1 MYFVRKELV
10 STLQSRTVSG
20 GAGTVARER
29 CGFRFSRYSA
39 VWCFFLLAAVATI
52 VFDFFD
58 RYGTFLFLSIIRV
71 PWTVDRDLAFKRPF
85 LSF

>member
-1 MYFVRKELV
+1 MEVLGQLLGNDAASASRGIVRFGV
-10 STLQSRTVSG
+10 
-20 GAGTVARER
+20 
-29 CGFRFSRYSA
+29 
-39 VWCFFLLAAVATI
+39 FFLLAAVATI